1 MGPSRSML
9 DCQPSLCVAI
19 DDWRYPATR
28 RSPVGGLTI
37 DSLRQYMCQN
47 ISSSIPAPRSDPL
60 TPPPSLRKST
70 PLEHRNTPAHQP
82 TAPTTP
88 HPSPRPPTYHS
99 PTPPLGSLDPLAP
112 RPPPPTPKHPSTHSP
127 TLHPSSPSPFL
138 PFPSPPSP
146 FPLAPP
152 APTVGAL
159 QSFPETHRDTQAGD
173 MLDCR
178 LADSPEMEIELKGLR
193 LLAVM

>member
-1 MGPSRSML
+1 ML

-112 RPPPPTPKHPSTHSP
+112 RPPPPNSQAPIYPLTHLAP
-127 TLHPSSPSPFL
+127 LKPVPLPPL
-138 PFPSPPSP
+138 PFPSLPLPPCAS
-146 FPLAPP
+146 
-152 APTVGAL
+152 
-159 QSFPETHRDTQAGD
+159 STHSGRSSIIPRDTPRHTGRRHVGLPLGRLPRNGD
-173 MLDCR
+173 RAQR
-178 LADSPEMEIELKGLR
+178 LAVACGHVNVLC
-193 LLAVM
+193 